1 MAHKYVM
8 IKIFDNFFSE
18 EECNSAVDFVKQH
31 ESAWYICPWTN
42 MYILGNSLFRKIT
55 FTHDGIDYGNYFDIG
70 STDSPTAQLLKNKLS
85 SMFDQVEF
93 VKDFSKPGFQVI
105 KLNENKNPS
114 VWHYDDMLTCFPFE
128 KIFEDY
134 TGNFNEYFDQKLI
147 FTTLLSD
154 GNYSIDFYPETLSPF
169 GKNYKESKTISPV
182 CEQHRNL
189 VGDKCSNPVCKLSEF
204 KSAYYKKGTM
214 LLQDERVLHRVGL
227 KDLSGSCDLRITLQG
242 YGLVKN
248 KILYLLW

>member
-1 MAHKYVM
+1 M
-8 IKIFDNFFSE
+8 IKIFDNFFTE
-18 EECNSAVDFVKQH
+18 EECNKTVEFVKQQ
-31 ESAWYICPWTN
+31 ESSWHVCPWTS

-55 FTHDGIDYGNYFDIG
+55 FTNNGIDYGNYFDIG
-70 STDSPTAQLLKNKLS
+70 AKDSPATQLLKDKLS
-85 SMFDQVEF
+85 SMFDE
-93 VKDFSKPGFQVI
+93 VKFITGFSKPGFQII

-128 KIFEDY
+128 KYFDNY

-154 GNYSIDFYPETLSPF
+154 GHYSFDYYPETVSAF
-169 GKNYKESKTISPV
+169 GKDYKESRNISPV
-182 CEQHRNL
+182 CKQHRNL
-189 VGDKCSNPVCKLSEF
+189 VGDNCDNPICKLQEF

-227 KDLSGSCDLRITLQG
+227 QDLNGKSDLRITLQG

-248 KILYLLW
+248 KTLYLVW